1 MINRE
6 AMIRIVSADAVLP
19 GDREPIMGGAV
30 AFDEVGKII
39 DVGSAADV
47 VARTRGEVQAVK
59 GVVLPGLVNA
69 HTHIELSA
77 LRGKVPGGTGFVN
90 WVEHLLSVRA
100 DIDPEHDEESIA
112 RAVDELV
119 GACTAAVGDVTN
131 SLAAVDVLRARGVT
145 GWAFY
150 EAFGVDAATAVSRA
164 KDVAAAIESDRSMLR
179 IAPAIHALYT
189 THIDAIRILDA
200 AVRERPMLTSLHLAE
215 HASERRALESG
226 DGPVAEWLTK
236 LLGDKTPAWP
246 RKSPIVYADDL
257 GLLRPDVLLVHM
269 TDARQAEI
277 ALAHER
283 GSPFVL
289 CPRSNLYI
297 EMKLPPL
304 LAILA
309 AGIEPALGTD
319 SLASNTSLDVLAEAA
334 ALHIRFPQ
342 VAAHRLVRMATWNG
356 ARVLDLPLLGRIAV
370 GSAPGLVHVECPVH
384 PDAAASLLAA
394 VKLPR
399 KWLVRPDVPLVPS
412 PIVHVP

>member
-1 MINRE
+1 
-6 AMIRIVSADAVLP
+6 MIRIVRADAVLP
-19 GDREPIMGGAV
+19 GDREPIARGAV
-30 AFDEVGKII
+30 AFDETGRIV
-39 DVGSAADV
+39 DVGPAAEV
-47 VARTRGEVQAVK
+47 VGRTRGEVQTLK
-59 GVVLPGLVNA
+59 GVIFPGLVNA

-77 LRGKVPGGTGFVN
+77 MRGKVPGGTGFVN

-100 DIDPEHDEESIA
+100 DIDPENDADSIA

-119 GACTAAVGDVTN
+119 AFGTAAVGDVTN
-131 SLAAVDVLRARGVT
+131 SLAAVEVLRSRGVT

-150 EAFGVDAATAVSRA
+150 EAFGVEASVAVARA
-164 KDVAAAIESDRSMLR
+164 QEVSAAIESEGSELR

-189 THIDAIRILDA
+189 THLDAIRVLDA
-200 AVRERPMLTSLHLAE
+200 AVRERPMRTSLHLAE

-226 DGPVAEWLTK
+226 DGPVADWLSK

-246 RKSPIVYADDL
+246 RKSPVAYADAL

-269 TDARQAEI
+269 ADARPAEI

-297 EMKLPPL
+297 ELKLPPL
-304 LAILA
+304 VSILD
-309 AGIEPALGTD
+309 AGVQPALGTD

-334 ALHIRFPQ
+334 ALHVRFPH
-342 VAAHRLVRMATWNG
+342 VAPLLLLQMATWNG
-356 ARVLDLPLLGRIAV
+356 ARVLDLPHLGRITV
-370 GSAPGLVHVECPVH
+370 GGSPGLLHVECEVGSDPV
-384 PDAAASLLAA
+384 ASLLAA

-399 KWLVRPDVPLVPS
+399 AWIVRPDVRPVAL
-412 PIVHVP
+412 